1 MRIQTLPEPIAYT
14 SFNGALPGYITDAFT
29 FPGTDHTL
37 IIFDNTEQFNHSR
50 MAADI
55 YKILQGESYE
65 MLKPLVADILGRK
78 VLKDGISR
86 TVKTYKDMKQNNR
99 QEYDFDSIDSILAD
113 QGYLLA
119 DAGLTDDAVI
129 IFKLII
135 ELNPNSPKAY
145 NDLGKIYE
153 HIGKTDLSNNAFE
166 KAEDLEKRDQLLF
179 SYLKNGEFE
188 KARILIEKIQNETP
202 SEALFASSQIGPL
215 FSESF
220 GSGKIEEAIQICELW
235 ALGNPAEVG
244 PYFSLARIYQQLGN
258 SEEAIR
264 CYEKVLEISP
274 TGRHVST
281 AKMRLEEL
289 KKKISII

>member
-1 MRIQTLPEPIAYT
+1 M
-14 SFNGALPGYITDAFT
+14 S
-29 FPGTDHTL
+29 
-37 IIFDNTEQFNHSR
+37 
-50 MAADI
+50 ADI
-55 YKILQGESYE
+55 YKILDCESYD
-65 MLKPLVADILGRK
+65 MLKPIVADILGRI